1 MTTGSEKDFTKRAVQ
16 SGTRPKKFG
25 GLASQVRTHTVR
37 ATTGAKRSEFVHWSR
52 SIVPQHLRSAYSE
65 NATDTHKNTNLFQQI
80 ALRIYT
86 TYKERSSCIVRI
98 NHVLQRVRLRSP
110 LVWVKHV
117 ASCFLI
123 KQQTSKPRRR
133 VSTDWKS
140 VELEVENRVR
150 FTGRCD
156 LNSLAPVTER
166 ARLQVGLSDDALSAP
181 LSYFGTDRCLTN

>member
-1 MTTGSEKDFTKRAVQ
+1 MK
-16 SGTRPKKFG
+16 
-25 GLASQVRTHTVR
+25 
-37 ATTGAKRSEFVHWSR
+37 
-52 SIVPQHLRSAYSE
+52 
-65 NATDTHKNTNLFQQI
+65 
-80 ALRIYT
+80 
-86 TYKERSSCIVRI
+86 
-98 NHVLQRVRLRSP
+98 HVLQRVPLRSP

-123 KQQTSKPRRR
+123 KQQTAKPRRR

-140 VELEVENRVR
+140 VALEEWTVELEVENRVR

-181 LSYFGTDRCLTN
+181 LSYFGTDRCRTN